1 MSLHGIILNHD
12 MLWNNSLDHHFVF
25 GKNARNEAEYF
36 SGISEDSGFSL
47 ESSDQQGFR
56 LSELVRMERVVV
68 DLLGLNTWVLDLKS
82 VAQIS

>member
-12 MLWNNSLDHHFVF
+12 MLWNNSFDHHFVF

-47 ESSDQQGFR
+47 ESSDQ
-56 LSELVRMERVVV
+56 
-68 DLLGLNTWVLDLKS
+68 
-82 VAQIS
+82 

>member
-1 MSLHGIILNHD
+1 MTCD
-12 MLWNNSLDHHFVF
+12 YMKA
-25 GKNARNEAEYF
+25 GKPKRPKIRRVKCHLKARNEAEYF

-68 DLLGLNTWVLDLKS
+68 DLLGLNT
-82 VAQIS
+82 